1 MHVGLIQHGVGSHGG
16 TDDVIK
22 VGVPAAEVI
31 FVSETASMT

>member
-1 MHVGLIQHGVGSHGG
+1 MHAALIQHGIGSHGG

-31 FVSETASMT
+31 FVSKTAIMT